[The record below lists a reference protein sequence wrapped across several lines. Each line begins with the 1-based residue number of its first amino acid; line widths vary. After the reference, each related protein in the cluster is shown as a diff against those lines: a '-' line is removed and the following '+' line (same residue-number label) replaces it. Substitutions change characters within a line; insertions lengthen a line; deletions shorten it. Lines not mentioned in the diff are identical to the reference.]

1 MSEYSLISKFKISI
15 IHVYYTEVKYTT
27 LEDFVMTVND
37 LGVELVI
44 EEALR
49 NARKAKLKL
58 LIDEALIN
66 KNENDFI
73 QYTNEFKQLEAFLS
87 E

>member
-1 MSEYSLISKFKISI
+1 MVFMN
-15 IHVYYTEVKYTT
+15 HNTQVKYTT

>member
-1 MSEYSLISKFKISI
+1 MVFMN
-15 IHVYYTEVKYTT
+15 HNTEVKYTT

-73 QYTNEFKQLEAFLS
+73 QYTNEFKQLEAFLR

>member
-1 MSEYSLISKFKISI
+1 MN
-15 IHVYYTEVKYTT
+15 HNTEVKYTT
-27 LEDFVMTVND
+27 LEDFVMTVNG

>member
-1 MSEYSLISKFKISI
+1 MN
-15 IHVYYTEVKYTT
+15 HNTEVKYTT
-27 LEDFVMTVND
+27 LEDFVTTVND

>member
-1 MSEYSLISKFKISI
+1 
-15 IHVYYTEVKYTT
+15 
-27 LEDFVMTVND
+27 
-37 LGVELVI
+37 

-58 LIDEALIN
+58 LIDEAHIN

>member
-1 MSEYSLISKFKISI
+1 MVFMN
-15 IHVYYTEVKYTT
+15 HNTEVKYTT

-44 EEALR
+44 QEALR

>member
-1 MSEYSLISKFKISI
+1 MVFMN
-15 IHVYYTEVKYTT
+15 HNTEVKYTT

-49 NARKAKLKL
+49 NARKAKLRL

-66 KNENDFI
+66 FI

>member
-1 MSEYSLISKFKISI
+1 MN
-15 IHVYYTEVKYTT
+15 HNNEVKYTT

>member
-1 MSEYSLISKFKISI
+1 MGFMN
-15 IHVYYTEVKYTT
+15 HNTEVKYTT

>member
-1 MSEYSLISKFKISI
+1 MN
-15 IHVYYTEVKYTT
+15 HNTEVKYTT
-27 LEDFVMTVND
+27 SEDFVMTVND

-66 KNENDFI
+66 KNENNFI

>member
-1 MSEYSLISKFKISI
+1 MN
-15 IHVYYTEVKYTT
+15 HNTEVKYTT

-66 KNENDFI
+66 KNKNDFI

>member
-1 MSEYSLISKFKISI
+1 MN
-15 IHVYYTEVKYTT
+15 HNTEVKYTT

-58 LIDEALIN
+58 LIDRSAH
-66 KNENDFI
+66 
-73 QYTNEFKQLEAFLS
+73 Q
-87 E
+87 

>member
-1 MSEYSLISKFKISI
+1 MN
-15 IHVYYTEVKYTT
+15 HNTEVKYTT
-27 LEDFVMTVND
+27 LEDLVMTVND

>member
-1 MSEYSLISKFKISI
+1 MKRKQYCISI
-15 IHVYYTEVKYTT
+15 HRRILCLT
-27 LEDFVMTVND
+27 LTLDFVMTVND

>member
-1 MSEYSLISKFKISI
+1 VVFMN
-15 IHVYYTEVKYTT
+15 HNTEVKYTT

>member
-1 MSEYSLISKFKISI
+1 MVFMN
-15 IHVYYTEVKYTT
+15 HNTEVKYTT

-66 KNENDFI
+66 KTRTILFNI
-73 QYTNEFKQLEAFLS
+73 LTNLNNWRHFK
-87 E
+87 

>member
-1 MSEYSLISKFKISI
+1 MVFMN
-15 IHVYYTEVKYTT
+15 HNTEVKYTT
-27 LEDFVMTVND
+27 LEEFVMTVND

>member
-1 MSEYSLISKFKISI
+1 MVFMN
-15 IHVYYTEVKYTT
+15 HNTEVKYTT

-73 QYTNEFKQLEAFLS
+73 QYTNEFKQLEGFLS

>member
-1 MSEYSLISKFKISI
+1 MN
-15 IHVYYTEVKYTT
+15 HNTEVKYTT

-58 LIDEALIN
+58 LIDERSSIKTRTILFNIL
-66 KNENDFI
+66 
-73 QYTNEFKQLEAFLS
+73 TNLNNWAFLS

>member
-1 MSEYSLISKFKISI
+1 MN
-15 IHVYYTEVKYTT
+15 HNTEVKYTT
-27 LEDFVMTVND
+27 LKDFVMTVND

>member
-1 MSEYSLISKFKISI
+1 MN
-15 IHVYYTEVKYTT
+15 HNTEVKYTT

-73 QYTNEFKQLEAFLS
+73 QHTNEFKQLEAFLS

>member
-1 MSEYSLISKFKISI
+1 MN
-15 IHVYYTEVKYTT
+15 HNTEVKYTT

-58 LIDEALIN
+58 LIDEALIKKRTILFN
-66 KNENDFI
+66 I
-73 QYTNEFKQLEAFLS
+73 LTNLNNWRHFK
-87 E
+87 

>member
-1 MSEYSLISKFKISI
+1 MN
-15 IHVYYTEVKYTT
+15 HNTEVKYTT

-44 EEALR
+44 EAR

-66 KNENDFI
+66 KRERFYSI
-73 QYTNEFKQLEAFLS
+73 Y
-87 E
+87 

>member
-1 MSEYSLISKFKISI
+1 MN
-15 IHVYYTEVKYTT
+15 HNTEVKYTT

-49 NARKAKLKL
+49 NARKDKLKL

-66 KNENDFI
+66 KNDNDFI
-73 QYTNEFKQLEAFLS
+73 LYTNEFKQLEAFLS

>member
-1 MSEYSLISKFKISI
+1 MN
-15 IHVYYTEVKYTT
+15 HNTEVKYTT

-66 KNENDFI
+66 KTRTILFNI
-73 QYTNEFKQLEAFLS
+73 LTNLNNWRHF
-87 E
+87 

>member
-1 MSEYSLISKFKISI
+1 MVFMN
-15 IHVYYTEVKYTT
+15 HNTEVKYTT

-66 KNENDFI
+66 KNENNFI

>member
-1 MSEYSLISKFKISI
+1 MVFMN
-15 IHVYYTEVKYTT
+15 HNTEVKYTK

>member
-1 MSEYSLISKFKISI
+1 MVFMN
-15 IHVYYTEVKYTT
+15 HNTEVKYTT

-44 EEALR
+44 KEALR

-58 LIDEALIN
+58 LIDEELIN

>member
-1 MSEYSLISKFKISI
+1 MN
-15 IHVYYTEVKYTT
+15 HNTEVKYTT
-27 LEDFVMTVND
+27 LLEDFVMTVND

>member
-1 MSEYSLISKFKISI
+1 MN
-15 IHVYYTEVKYTT
+15 HNTEVKYTT

-73 QYTNEFKQLEAFLS
+73 
-87 E
+87 

>member
-1 MSEYSLISKFKISI
+1 MN
-15 IHVYYTEVKYTT
+15 HNTEVKYTT

-58 LIDEALIN
+58 LIYEALIN

>member
-1 MSEYSLISKFKISI
+1 
-15 IHVYYTEVKYTT
+15 
-27 LEDFVMTVND
+27 MTVND

>member
-1 MSEYSLISKFKISI
+1 MFAVVFMN
-15 IHVYYTEVKYTT
+15 HNTEVKYTT

>member
-1 MSEYSLISKFKISI
+1 MYTILIQKRKAVIAMN
-15 IHVYYTEVKYTT
+15 YNTNVKHTT
-27 LEDFVMTVND
+27 LEDFVTTVND

-49 NARKAKLKL
+49 QGRKKQLLK

-66 KNENDFI
+66 KNEEAFI
-73 QYTNEFKQLEAFLS
+73 NYTNEYKNLEAFLN

>member
-1 MSEYSLISKFKISI
+1 KVVVFMN
-15 IHVYYTEVKYTT
+15 HNTEVKYTT

>member
-1 MSEYSLISKFKISI
+1 MN
-15 IHVYYTEVKYTT
+15 HNTEVKYTT

-66 KNENDFI
+66 KKRTILFNI
-73 QYTNEFKQLEAFLS
+73 LTNLNNWRHFK
-87 E
+87 

>member
-1 MSEYSLISKFKISI
+1 MVFMN
-15 IHVYYTEVKYTT
+15 HNTEVKYTT

-37 LGVELVI
+37 LGIELVI

>member
-1 MSEYSLISKFKISI
+1 MN
-15 IHVYYTEVKYTT
+15 HNTEVKYTT

-49 NARKAKLKL
+49 NARKLKL